1 MFDPKSLLGDSPST
15 NRLQGGGAYRRIG
28 NTNSR
33 GGISMSSLGA
43 GMKLGGGDNCNRS
56 SSRGADAAD
65 LRAKRLARFSN
76 TAANRCCS

>member
-1 MFDPKSLLGDSPST
+1 
-15 NRLQGGGAYRRIG
+15 
-28 NTNSR
+28 
-33 GGISMSSLGA
+33 MSSLGA

-76 TAANRCCS
+76 TAANRCCRLKILVYGLVVTTT